1 MWFLGVPDLPREV
14 MFGFSMIAIT
24 AVLSWLIVVDY
35 RRAHAAR
42 HRTHEWILLL
52 FLFMI
57 GAVIVSIIVY
67 YQGELVLYLSSAWAV
82 VSEPTVLFTLLITI
96 SYVIYAKYK
105 RGPPYS

>member
-105 RGPPYS
+105 RGSPYS